1 MELVDDST
9 SQHLHRVGPNDWEL
23 PGTDFTLTY
32 CPVNC
37 WFVAYRGGQG
47 LFTAHT
53 LAEAEEGLQAALK
66 KEERA

>member
-1 MELVDDST
+1 MDVL
-9 SQHLHRVGPNDWEL
+9 LRRVGPTSWTV
-23 PGTDFTLTY
+23 PGTDFTLEY

-53 LAEAEEGLQAALK
+53 LLAEAEESIQAALNA
-66 KEERA
+66 EGRI

>member
-1 MELVDDST
+1 MDVL
-9 SQHLHRVGPNDWEL
+9 LHRIGTHSWVV
-23 PGTDFTLTY
+23 PGTDFTLEY

-53 LAEAEEGLQAALK
+53 LAEAEEALQAAL
-66 KEERA
+66 RAEKRQ

>member
-1 MELVDDST
+1 MDFL
-9 SQHLHRVGPNDWEL
+9 LRRVGPTSWAVL
-23 PGTDFTLTY
+23 GTDLTIEY

-53 LAEAEEGLQAALK
+53 LAEAEEAFQAAMNV
-66 KEERA
+66 EGQT